1 MSRTHN
7 IINLVQSMKS
17 TGISKVAEA
26 EGRSYGLPTDAT
38 GKAAVA
44 AHQATAEKRHENR
57 EAYEAGREEQAGQ
70 PSGAEIVGGMG
81 QEDMDA
87 ATQDI
92 ATTALGAGAGGLA
105 GYAAG
110 SQLGNPTLG
119 TLAGAGAVGVLALL
133 LSRRSRAAKSRPGD
147 MQLSAAQ
154 AKGVGKARKA
164 ANTPPAETD
173 RNAGPD
179 TTYRAEL
186 NGQTPYVRESTADID
201 TVGTTQGVPIP
212 EGTVVRPE

>member
-26 EGRSYGLPTDAT
+26 PGRSYQNSKVKEDTERRQNNR
-38 GKAAVA
+38 
-44 AHQATAEKRHENR
+44 QAYHDNQ
-57 EAYEAGREEQAGQ
+57 EAQDGQ

-173 RNAGPD
+173 QNERQFEHLEENHNHQPAG
-179 TTYRAEL
+179 L
-186 NGQTPYVRESTADID
+186 C
-201 TVGTTQGVPIP
+201 
-212 EGTVVRPE
+212 